1 MLAKKTFLTVPS
13 AVFTIRASPLTTSTT
28 VAVYSFSLPE
38 IWYKKDI
45 WLYQIYLKCQ
55 IHYRHEHFTIN
66 DTHTH
71 TKYNNLRNKKGLH
84 N

>member
-38 IWYKKDI
+38 IWYKKDV
-45 WLYQIYLKCQ
+45 WLP
-55 IHYRHEHFTIN
+55 
-66 DTHTH
+66 
-71 TKYNNLRNKKGLH
+71 NLF
-84 N
+84 